1 MAIVTSQLLSR
12 GPLLF
17 EVSSKT
23 AREKKKTIRYPIALW
38 AASYLA
44 GGVYTIGNSC
54 VILRSQTT
62 EGVVSG
68 AHVVILNDI
77 TRSCWYLNVAVES
90 VQANTD
96 GRTLFSKNE

>member
-44 GGVYTIGNSC
+44 GGVYTIGNLC
-54 VILRSQTT
+54 AILRSQTT
-62 EGVVSG
+62 DGSEGVVSG
-68 AHVVILNDI
+68 AYVVFLNDKCHSI
-77 TRSCWYLNVAVES
+77 LLVFERRC
-90 VQANTD
+90 
-96 GRTLFSKNE
+96 